1 MITKDSPFP
10 LYVQLA
16 QYFRDKVRDGTF
28 KPNSAI
34 PSEFEIAREF
44 NISRSTVRQ
53 AILELVHEGILLRV
67 SGKGTYVSSDPFK
80 QKFPPRSG
88 VIGLIQPYLRDSFLT
103 LITLSIESTTR
114 TKGYQLMLSITDN
127 KYEQHQRSVRQLL
140 SKKVD
145 GLIIFLP
152 DNYPLDEITISL
164 VEQRFN
170 FVLIDRY
177 IPNIDVSYVVS
188 DNFGGAYQA
197 MEHLIKLGHNRIGMV
212 TRSSLQTTS
221 VRDRVDGY
229 KRALMDYRLPFD
241 QSLVCDKLKTSAS
254 ELEFFGTAR
263 GNSQHDV
270 EVIVEFLKNKERPS
284 AIFAI
289 NDLVA
294 LAVVEAASL
303 VGLKIPDDL
312 ALVGFDDIDIV
323 SHLETPLTTVA
334 QDKYAIGAQA
344 VELLIDKVEGR
355 EKGNRQI
362 VISTKLIVRRST
374 VPTHEA
380 RQVAN

>member
-16 QYFRDKVRDGTF
+16 QYIRDKVRDGTF
-28 KPNSAI
+28 KPNYAI
-34 PSEFEIAREF
+34 PSEFELAREF
-44 NISRSTVRQ
+44 NVSRSTVRQ
-53 AILELVHEGILLRV
+53 AISELVHEGVLARV

-80 QKFPPRSG
+80 QDFLARSG
-88 VIGLIQPYLRDSFLT
+88 VIGLIQPYLRDSFFT

-114 TKGYQLMLSITDN
+114 AKGYQLMLSITDN

-152 DNYPLDEITISL
+152 DNYPLDEITLSL
-164 VEQRFN
+164 VEQKFN

-177 IPNIDVSYVVS
+177 LPGVDVSYVVS

-197 MEHLIKLGHNRIGMV
+197 VEHLIKLGHRRIGFV
-212 TRSSLQTTS
+212 TRPSLQTTS
-221 VRDRVDGY
+221 VRDRVEGY
-229 KRALMDYRLPFD
+229 RRALLDHGLPFD
-241 QSLVCDKLKTSAS
+241 QSLVCDSLKTSVS
-254 ELEFFGTAR
+254 EMEFFGTAR
-263 GNSQHDV
+263 GNSLHDV
-270 EVIVEFLKNKERPS
+270 EVIAEFLKHEERPS
-284 AIFAI
+284 AIFAV

-294 LAVVEAASL
+294 LATLEAASRL
-303 VGLKIPDDL
+303 GLRIPEDI

-344 VELLIDKVEGR
+344 AQLLIDKIEGK

-362 VISTKLIVRRST
+362 VVPTKLIVRRSCGT
-374 VPTHEA
+374 DA
-380 RQVAN
+380 RD

>member
-53 AILELVHEGILLRV
+53 AILELVHEEILVRV

-80 QKFPPRSG
+80 QKFLARSG

-164 VEQRFN
+164 MEQRFN

-188 DNFGGAYQA
+188 DNLGGAYQA
-197 MEHLIKLGHNRIGMV
+197 VEHLIKLGHHRIGIV

-229 KRALMDYRLPFD
+229 KRALLDYGLPFD
-241 QSLVCDKLKTSAS
+241 QSLVCDRLKTSAS

-270 EVIVEFLKNKERPS
+270 EVMVEFLKNKERPS

-303 VGLKIPDDL
+303 VGLRIPDDL

-323 SHLETPLTTVA
+323 SHLETPLTTMA

-344 VELLIDKVEGR
+344 AEFLIDKIEGR
-355 EKGNRQI
+355 ERGNRQI
-362 VISTKLIVRRST
+362 VIPTKLIVRRST
-374 VPTHEA
+374 APAREA